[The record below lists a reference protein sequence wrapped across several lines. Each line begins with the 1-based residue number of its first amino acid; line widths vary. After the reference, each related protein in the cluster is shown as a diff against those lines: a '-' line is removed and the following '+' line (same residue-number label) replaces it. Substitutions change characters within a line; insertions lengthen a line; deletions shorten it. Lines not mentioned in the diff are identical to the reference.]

1 MNEHKNKVKNK
12 KVSPPGY
19 ISSEEAAS
27 RLNVTKDRLYQW
39 IKEGRLA
46 SYTIGNAFILLEK
59 DVANFERNPTG
70 RKRKAPPA
78 WRIYKGEVRVQVTEI
93 HVPVLAGKQEELE
106 SKIEAMYEANQF
118 IFPGTFARYI
128 MRGDEQTSYVKIL
141 LFWKNTEMPTEE
153 ARQSHMDQFQAY
165 FADVLDWPNAR
176 VKTTGAL
183 TYT

>member
-1 MNEHKNKVKNK
+1 MNEHNIKSKSK

-59 DVANFERNPTG
+59 DVASFERNPTG

-78 WRIYKGEVRVQVTEI
+78 WRIFKGEVRVEVTEI
-93 HVPVLAGKQEELE
+93 RVPVLTGKQAELE
-106 SKIEAMYEANQF
+106 SKIEAMQASNQF
-118 IFPGTFARYI
+118 VFPGTFARYV
-128 MRGDEQTSYVKIL
+128 MRGDEQTSYVTIL
-141 LFWKNTEMPTEE
+141 LFWKNTEMPSEE
-153 ARQSHMDQFQAY
+153 ARQSHMEQFQAY

-176 VKTTGAL
+176 FKTSGAL